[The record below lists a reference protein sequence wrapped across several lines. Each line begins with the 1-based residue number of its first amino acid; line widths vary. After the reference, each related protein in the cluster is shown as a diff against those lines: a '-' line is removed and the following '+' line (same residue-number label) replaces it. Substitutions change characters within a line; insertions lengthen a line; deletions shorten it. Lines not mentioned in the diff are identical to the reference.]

1 MHLLR
6 KKVELGVLEQEEPQL
21 AQSFPKEG
29 YKADLKGLPNISFGT
44 VWRFMIEGV
53 ESKKQLSTAK
63 PLVKG
68 FNFFKS
74 GHVLY
79 IGYLHESGKHYIK
92 SQVLPSMKK
101 DKVYTCFLVIASIG
115 RVLNAHCKCP
125 AGIDGRCN
133 HVASTLFALEQHF
146 KERQKTSSVAED
158 SCTSKP
164 CKWIIPRKR
173 KGPVTPISEISF
185 VKHDYA
191 KEKKA
196 KKPKLNSAAKTCAS
210 DLKKWPGER
219 LQNFYEALKE
229 YQIESKK
236 AVGWM
241 HILPQKLNNQE
252 EPLISPIKYHPI
264 SAEEL
269 KLRFEKV
276 KRNINFDEEKIKK
289 IEEQTRCQSNTN
301 LWHHHRHPRITATK
315 CYRIAVQRETT
326 SPTKIIQDVLDYK
339 EPFQSKSRQEGLEME
354 DSIIA
359 AYKSLKQ
366 EEGVAGI
373 IVQKCGFFIS
383 KHHGFLGAS
392 PDGLVHD
399 PSAEDT
405 EGLLELK
412 YVQMEKQESLE
423 EALVRKGICKNCK
436 DGVTLNVRHKYY
448 FQTQQAMFVV
458 ERKWTDFVVMGTGC
472 STTFC
477 ERIHFSQEHWDTT
490 FPKLESFFNYWIVP
504 ELAYPCVK
512 YGLPKLNAR
521 MF

>member
-1 MHLLR
+1 MLFYFIHICFIFAELKITSSTDLISNISVIQTADCTFCAR
-6 KKVELGVLEQEEPQL
+6 RLNLVYLSRKSRNSPSRFQKKVTKLISRVSLTFPLEPFGGLLLKELKV
-21 AQSFPKEG
+21 
-29 YKADLKGLPNISFGT
+29 
-44 VWRFMIEGV
+44 
-53 ESKKQLSTAK
+53 KKQLSTAK

-125 AGIDGRCN
+125 AGIDGHCN

-196 KKPKLNSAAKTCAS
+196 KKPKLNPAPKTCAS
-210 DLKKWPGER
+210 DLKNWPGER

-252 EPLISPIKYHPI
+252 ELLISPIKYHPI
-264 SAEEL
+264 SA
-269 KLRFEKV
+269 
-276 KRNINFDEEKIKK
+276 
-289 IEEQTRCQSNTN
+289 
-301 LWHHHRHPRITATK
+301 
-315 CYRIAVQRETT
+315 
-326 SPTKIIQDVLDYK
+326 
-339 EPFQSKSRQEGLEME
+339 
-354 DSIIA
+354 
-359 AYKSLKQ
+359 
-366 EEGVAGI
+366 
-373 IVQKCGFFIS
+373 
-383 KHHGFLGAS
+383 
-392 PDGLVHD
+392 
-399 PSAEDT
+399 
-405 EGLLELK
+405 
-412 YVQMEKQESLE
+412 
-423 EALVRKGICKNCK
+423 
-436 DGVTLNVRHKYY
+436 
-448 FQTQQAMFVV
+448 
-458 ERKWTDFVVMGTGC
+458 
-472 STTFC
+472 
-477 ERIHFSQEHWDTT
+477 
-490 FPKLESFFNYWIVP
+490 
-504 ELAYPCVK
+504 
-512 YGLPKLNAR
+512 
-521 MF
+521 